1 MALTLADVWNAE
13 TDGKAVIVGQ
23 GGAMRATAGLVGHG
37 GCLVN
42 ARPVIAA
49 SYATEGGWETNPK
62 CYVMSQAL
70 TSLNAKK
77 YWTTERAA
85 WMGHDIATATRSR
98 RRRCFSASRVTRWRQ
113 CSSTRPS
120 APTRSR
126 TWCSST

>member
-37 GCLVN
+37 ACLVN

-49 SYATEGGWETNPK
+49 SYVTEGGWETNDK

-70 TSLNAKK
+70 TSFNAKK
-77 YWTTERAA
+77 VLDERT
-85 WMGHDIATATRSR
+85 HDLDGPRHCR
-98 RRRCFSASRVTRWRQ
+98 RQRV
-113 CSSTRPS
+113 
-120 APTRSR
+120 
-126 TWCSST
+126 